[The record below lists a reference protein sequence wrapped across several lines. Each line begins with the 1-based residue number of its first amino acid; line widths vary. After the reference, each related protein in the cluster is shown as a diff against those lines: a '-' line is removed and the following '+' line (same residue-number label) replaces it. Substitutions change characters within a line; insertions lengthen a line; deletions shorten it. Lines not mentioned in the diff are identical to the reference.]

1 MLYQNYQSEHL
12 DYNKNAAIDEQLKKD
27 INKNSNLINEISN
40 QIDLNKNTLNEINK
54 NIRNFSQLNDP
65 NQLLVINE
73 SIQALNKNFNML
85 SIEIKNLK
93 EIDLKITLIK

>member
-1 MLYQNYQSEHL
+1 MYLLYENYQNENL
-12 DYNKNAAIDEQLKKD
+12 DHNKYAAIDEQLKKD

-54 NIRNFSQLNDP
+54 NIRNFSQQNDQ

-73 SIQALNKNFNML
+73 SIQF
-85 SIEIKNLK
+85 
-93 EIDLKITLIK
+93 